1 MDNRRG
7 KDVGGRMILN
17 GSNTQ
22 KIGKVA
28 LMFINGMVS
37 MVILIVTTTGCTREV
52 EPEDVHI
59 TWESKNNSNDYQ
71 SSQERSPS
79 QE

>member
-1 MDNRRG
+1 
-7 KDVGGRMILN
+7 MIHHGN
-17 GSNTQ
+17 KMQ

-37 MVILIVTTTGCTREV
+37 MVILIFTTTGCTREV

-71 SSQERSPS
+71 SSQEGSPS
-79 QE
+79 QKGSPDFVSLGK